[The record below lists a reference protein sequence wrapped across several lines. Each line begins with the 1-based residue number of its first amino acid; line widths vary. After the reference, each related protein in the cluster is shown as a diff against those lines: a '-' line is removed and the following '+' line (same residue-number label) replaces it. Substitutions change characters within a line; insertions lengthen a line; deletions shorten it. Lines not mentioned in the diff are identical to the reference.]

1 MSIIVFHGSTRKNS
15 NTELLTYEA
24 VPMNQGTHVYLRDY
38 TIHPIID
45 QRHDINGFTP
55 VNDHHTKL
63 IDQLLEHDTV
73 VFATP
78 IYWYSMSVLMKLF
91 IDRWSQIL
99 RDSDYPDFRE
109 KLSKKN
115 VYVIIVGG
123 DNPFIKGLPLIQQFQ
138 YICDFYKMHFA
149 GYIIGK
155 ASKPGDILNDTRAFK
170 AASTLIPFED
180 NK

>member
-24 VPMNQGTHVYLRDY
+24 VPKNQGTHVYLRDY

-45 QRHDINGFTP
+45 QRHDISGFTP

-99 RDSDYPDFRE
+99 RDSDYSDFKE
-109 KLSKKN
+109 KLS
-115 VYVIIVGG
+115 
-123 DNPFIKGLPLIQQFQ
+123 Q
-138 YICDFYKMHFA
+138 KM
-149 GYIIGK
+149 YM
-155 ASKPGDILNDTRAFK
+155 
-170 AASTLIPFED
+170 
-180 NK
+180 